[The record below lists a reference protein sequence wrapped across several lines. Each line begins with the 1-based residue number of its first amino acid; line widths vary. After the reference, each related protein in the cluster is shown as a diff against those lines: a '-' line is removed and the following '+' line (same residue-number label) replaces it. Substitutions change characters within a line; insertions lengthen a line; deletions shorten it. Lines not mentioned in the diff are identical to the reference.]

1 MTKGSSIAP
10 AWWTVI
16 LMAGAVVASVAFVS
30 CGPPETDRSTPAI
43 LGKEYPYQLYTHC
56 GVRAAAFDEGRWW
69 RANPPLDDGRGNP
82 PAGWGNPFTRGV
94 MVLQREDLAVFTS
107 QSGQVVEFVPWPPG
121 LSRDP
126 CQ

>member
-1 MTKGSSIAP
+1 M
-10 AWWTVI
+10 
-16 LMAGAVVASVAFVS
+16 S

-69 RANPPLDDGRGNP
+69 RANPPLDDGWGNP

-94 MVLQREDLAVFTS
+94 MVCKEKTWQCSPHSRAR
-107 QSGQVVEFVPWPPG
+107 W
-121 LSRDP
+121 LSLSHGRP
-126 CQ
+126 A